1 MQSSSLSPAPSSAK
15 PFLRSTVMAAPMSVF
30 TLSVKLGSLASA
42 NRLFTA
48 CVLHT
53 LLKAC
58 SSVTTS
64 GASPPPFTAMAFSLH
79 FSANCCGVTFWAAPS
94 AIATSALSPPVVS
107 LDFCLQLAV
116 NVSRHSS
123 VMNNFF
129 ISQVLIIS
137 IQLLILQIYHFILRN
152 RPFIPLFYTIPPSSQ
167 RKAPI
172 TPAPRNEEVIKL
184 PAPCR
189 GGVGVGALPM
199 PLQQY
204 PIACL

>member
-1 MQSSSLSPAPSSAK
+1 M
-15 PFLRSTVMAAPMSVF
+15 
-30 TLSVKLGSLASA
+30 
-42 NRLFTA
+42 
-48 CVLHT
+48 LHT

-94 AIATSALSPPVVS
+94 AIVTSALSPPVVS

-116 NVSRHSS
+116 NANRHSS

-172 TPAPRNEEVIKL
+172 TPAPYSEEEQGWGLCQCHFSSIPSHAFRRTAKL
-184 PAPCR
+184 ISAR
-189 GGVGVGALPM
+189 SA
-199 PLQQY
+199 
-204 PIACL
+204 INF